1 MINSERL
8 CRTFMELCTIDSE
21 PKRERPMADRL
32 TEILTGLG
40 FSVTEDGTGGVIGGS
55 AGNLFARL
63 PGNGPGEPLLF
74 SCHMDRVVPGT
85 GVKPRAQG
93 GYIVSDG
100 TTVLGADDACGLAAI
115 IEGVTALGEAGLPH
129 PDIELVLTVAE
140 ELALLGGSNFDTG
153 RVSGRAAFV
162 VDAAGPVG
170 EIVLS
175 APEQVKFTA
184 TFHGRSAHAGFAPE
198 EGVSA
203 IQAAATAISRMNLLR
218 IDGET
223 TANIG
228 SISASGP
235 TNIVPERCEL
245 QGEVRSL
252 DPAKVRAQMD
262 ELIGIM
268 ERTAAQFG
276 GVVAISVNPCYPS
289 YRLAEDSPPA
299 RMAAR
304 AAERIGVP
312 VRFKSTGGGSDAN
325 IFNSRGLEAVVLS
338 CGYEKVHTTEER
350 ISIAQL
356 ELLAEWVAAIM
367 AGGGN
372 EADPAVETPASAL
385 TGCFQNEP

>member
-8 CRTFMELCTIDSE
+8 RRMFMELCAIDSE
-21 PKRERPMADRL
+21 SKGERQMADRL

-40 FSVTEDGTGGVIGGS
+40 FRVTEDDTGGKIGGN
-55 AGNLFARL
+55 AGNLYARL
-63 PGNGPGEPLLF
+63 EGTGSGEPLLF

-85 GVKPRAQG
+85 GVKPRVQG

-100 TTVLGADDACGLAAI
+100 STVLGADDACGLAAI
-115 IEGVTALGEAGLPH
+115 IEGVTALREGGVPH
-129 PDIELVLTVAE
+129 PTLELVLTVAE
-140 ELALLGGSNFDTG
+140 ELALVGGSHFDTG
-153 RVSGRAAFV
+153 RVTSRNGFV

-170 EIVLS
+170 EIVLR
-175 APEQVKFTA
+175 APEQVKFSA
-184 TFHGRSAHAGFAPE
+184 IFHGRSAHAGFAPE

-203 IQAAATAISRMNLLR
+203 IQAAAAAISRMTLLR
-218 IDGET
+218 IDEET

-228 SISASGP
+228 SILASGP

-252 DPAKVRAQMD
+252 DPARVRAQLNA
-262 ELIGIM
+262 LIEIM
-268 ERTAAQFG
+268 ERAAAEFG
-276 GVVAISVNPCYPS
+276 GVVEITVNPCYPS
-289 YRLAEDSPPA
+289 YSLAEDSPPA

-325 IFNSRGLEAVVLS
+325 IFNSRGLETVVLS

-350 ISIAQL
+350 IPLEQL
-356 ELLAEWVAAIM
+356 ELLARWVEAIM
-367 AGGGN
+367 AGSGRSG
-372 EADPAVETPASAL
+372 
-385 TGCFQNEP
+385 